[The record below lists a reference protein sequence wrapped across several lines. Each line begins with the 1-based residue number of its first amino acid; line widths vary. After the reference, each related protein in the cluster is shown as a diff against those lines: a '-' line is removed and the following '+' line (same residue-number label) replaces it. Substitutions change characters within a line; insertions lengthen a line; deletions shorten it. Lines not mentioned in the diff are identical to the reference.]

1 MSLKITGKLPSGKYL
16 QRLKQSPN
24 YNDWAFQNLS
34 PTPMKP
40 DDVSY
45 WKMGKEFFKKHP
57 DTTPTGQLPFVKTDL
72 KKLQSAEPLL
82 IWFGHSSYLGP
93 AV

>member
-24 YNDWAFQNLS
+24 YKDGAFQNFS

-40 DDVSY
+40 EDVSF
-45 WKMGKEFFKKHP
+45 WKMGKEFF
-57 DTTPTGQLPFVKTDL
+57 
-72 KKLQSAEPLL
+72 
-82 IWFGHSSYLGP
+82 
-93 AV
+93 